1 MMTAAGEED
10 QGAGQL
16 AELAGQLEHAPAG
29 RLFKGQFSV
38 YKTDDGGL
46 HVAYRLDG
54 TETDGHLPVPAAVL
68 RLGFA
73 AAAGRGPLAMLARV
87 VGRG

>member
-1 MMTAAGEED
+1 MTAPGQEE

-16 AELAGQLEHAPAG
+16 VELAGLLDGAPAG
-29 RLFKGQFSV
+29 RLLKGQFSV
-38 YKTDDGGL
+38 YKTADGGL
-46 HVAYRLDG
+46 HIAYRLDG
-54 TETDGHLPVPAAVL
+54 AEHDGHLPVPAAVL

-73 AAAGRGPLAMLARV
+73 AAAGRGPLAMLAKV